1 MECLPNFCAQ
11 QCIDDGVGLFT
22 PHNLHRTDYMKGKQ
36 QTSYSQLTARF
47 LWAQDLGPIYCSPK
61 LAAKEDQCYG

>member
-22 PHNLHRTDYMKGKQ
+22 PHNLHRTDYMNGKQ

-47 LWAQDLGPIYCSPK
+47 LWA
-61 LAAKEDQCYG
+61 